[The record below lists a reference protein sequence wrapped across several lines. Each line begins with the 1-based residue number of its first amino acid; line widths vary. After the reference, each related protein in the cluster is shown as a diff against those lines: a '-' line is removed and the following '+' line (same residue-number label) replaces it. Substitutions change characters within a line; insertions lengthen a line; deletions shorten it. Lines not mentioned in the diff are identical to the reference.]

1 MNYLKFLLVP
11 AGLCIDHCIIPPKTI
26 FELKI
31 LISFFVLLFIFIM
44 ILRLRKSK
52 IILFCAGWFFITL
65 SPTTSFFPTTR
76 LIAERR
82 LYLSGFVIFFL
93 IVYFIFKLINPPLS
107 PFFKGGGRGIM
118 KKGFLSVIL
127 GIYLIFLGATTWKR
141 NKLYMEPVLLWSNVV
156 NKYPN
161 NECAFNNLGLLYMHK
176 KNYSTAEKAYKR
188 AIELKPDYAKAHYN
202 LGLLY
207 EHTQIHNKALKEYIK
222 AIEINPVYAEVHHR
236 LCNLYFFIKEYDKAY
251 QEIIKALEIKP
262 DFVEARYTL
271 GLFLYVMKRYNE
283 AADEYKKAVNLNPD
297 FHDAHFQLG
306 IVYFEQKQFKD
317 ALKEFKIALELRPD
331 NKSAKEKIKECYL
344 KEQY

>member
-127 GIYLIFLGATTWKR
+127 GIYLIFLGATTWK
-141 NKLYMEPVLLWSNVV
+141 S
-156 NKYPN
+156 
-161 NECAFNNLGLLYMHK
+161 
-176 KNYSTAEKAYKR
+176 
-188 AIELKPDYAKAHYN
+188 
-202 LGLLY
+202 
-207 EHTQIHNKALKEYIK
+207 
-222 AIEINPVYAEVHHR
+222 
-236 LCNLYFFIKEYDKAY
+236 
-251 QEIIKALEIKP
+251 
-262 DFVEARYTL
+262 
-271 GLFLYVMKRYNE
+271 VM
-283 AADEYKKAVNLNPD
+283 
-297 FHDAHFQLG
+297 
-306 IVYFEQKQFKD
+306 
-317 ALKEFKIALELRPD
+317 
-331 NKSAKEKIKECYL
+331 
-344 KEQY
+344 